1 MTTLRGAVK
10 VAVMSKN
17 LVFPMAFYAFYMFA
31 LAVYMFRSRVRALKS
46 GEVSFKYFR
55 TYSSE
60 SPTDRLLVIGRHYDN
75 QFQVPILFFITCLA
89 HFCVNQTNILTV
101 ILAWFFV
108 GSRLIHSYIH
118 LGENRIQK
126 RAAAFCLGWLVLMA
140 MWAQLLIFAL

>member
-1 MTTLRGAVK
+1 MTALGAPAK
-10 VAVMSKN
+10 VSVMSKN
-17 LVFPMAFYAFYMFA
+17 LIFPMAFYAFYMFA
-31 LAVYMFRSRVRALKS
+31 LALYMFRSRVKALKS

-89 HFCVNQTNILTV
+89 HFCVNQANIFTV
-101 ILAWFFV
+101 ILAWAFV

-118 LGENRIQK
+118 LGQNRIQK
-126 RAAAFCLGWLVLMA
+126 RAAAFALGWLILLA
-140 MWAQLLIFAL
+140 MWIQLLIFAF